1 MENVKTLLEKWQE
14 TIFAYLPKI
23 AIALLI
29 LVAFYFIAKLFRKL
43 SLKFYSR
50 ILSKQPDI
58 VKIISA
64 AIYFFFLFSGI
75 FLALEILGLDSILTQ
90 VLAGAGI
97 VGIVAGFAFKDIA
110 SNVFASLLIHIQR
123 PFKTDDWVKIGD
135 NFGTVLKISWIT
147 TSIKTV
153 AGQEVFVPNQMVYNN
168 YFINFSSFKKRR
180 VIFKS
185 GVSYGDDL
193 EHVKK
198 VALEEVYKIDTV
210 LKDDPIDFYFTSI
223 GSSAYNFELRFWIN
237 YEQQQEYMTTMSEI
251 IMRVKKRFEE
261 ENISIAYSVTTLDF
275 GVKGGV
281 NLFDK
286 AISLESAS
294 NKPKE

>member
-1 MENVKTLLEKWQE
+1 MKDLETLLAKWQE
-14 TIFAYLPKI
+14 TVFAYLPKI
-23 AIALLI
+23 ALALLI

-43 SLKFYSR
+43 SFKFYSK

-58 VKIISA
+58 VRIISA
-64 AIYFFFLFSGI
+64 AIYFFFLLSGV
-75 FLALEILGLDSILTQ
+75 FLALEILGLDSILTN
-90 VLAGAGI
+90 VLAGAGV

-110 SNVFASLLIHIQR
+110 SNVFASLLLHIQR

-135 NFGTVLKISWIT
+135 NFGTILNVGWIT

-153 AGQEVFVPNQMVYNN
+153 AGQEVFVPNQMIYNN
-168 YFINFSSFKKRR
+168 YFTNFSSFKKRR
-180 VIFKS
+180 AIFKS

-193 EHVKK
+193 EHVKR
-198 VALEEVYKIDTV
+198 VALEEVRKVDDV
-210 LKDDPIDFYFTSI
+210 LKDDPIDFYFTGI

-237 YEQQQEYMTTMSEI
+237 YEQNSDYMQTMSDV
-251 IMRVKKRFEE
+251 IMRVKKRFEQ
-261 ENISIAYSVTTLDF
+261 ENISLAYSVTTLDF

-286 AISLESAS
+286 PIKVETQNS
-294 NKPKE
+294 KI